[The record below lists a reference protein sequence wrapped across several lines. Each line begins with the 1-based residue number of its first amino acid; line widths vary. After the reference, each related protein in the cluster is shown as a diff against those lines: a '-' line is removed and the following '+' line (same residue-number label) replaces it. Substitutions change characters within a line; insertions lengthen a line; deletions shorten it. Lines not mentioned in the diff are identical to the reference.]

1 MTLASIKLLAE
12 CNSLCFC
19 ELLLMPVVVILMLV
33 IYSFTGVCAWRKRNV
48 PEIQTLFC
56 KINKQ
61 TKRTQVKPCLPE
73 LRQAGR
79 R

>member
-33 IYSFTGVCAWRKRNV
+33 IYSFTGWRMCMEEEKC
-48 PEIQTLFC
+48 P
-56 KINKQ
+56 
-61 TKRTQVKPCLPE
+61 
-73 LRQAGR
+73 
-79 R
+79 